1 MLLGTGALE
10 CSALSAANSLAN
22 LLVEYVGN
30 VIPRQLQLAGDL
42 LSGWSTPSQAAEKRL
57 IFVFLDL

>member
-1 MLLGTGALE
+1 LE